1 MPAITPPVTT
11 EDDAADHLQKL
22 IRERFEIMTNFADM
36 DRQAQELT
44 KIFRKF
50 DLDDSGSLT
59 FEEFEKLL
67 VEIKCNHVRES
78 SRHAL
83 FDRYDDDLNGHLNL
97 KELKDGARFERAL
110 WMLIATV
117 LYYPVIQATLPIIHC
132 ASYKLDRLWDAS
144 QGEWVDDPNQIVGG
158 SNSTETES
166 RLNNDMSQLCY
177 TPEHKVSFMV
187 AVIVLGLCFVTP
199 FIAMYQI
206 KKSKKQNREILDQQD
221 EKEDREVVAKK
232 KDYMK

>member
-1 MPAITPPVTT
+1 MG
-11 EDDAADHLQKL
+11 LG
-22 IRERFEIMTNFADM
+22 IREFLEAEFGK
-36 DRQAQELT
+36 QEKPT
-44 KIFRKF
+44 CG
-50 DLDDSGSLT
+50 DHEMSGLQLET
-59 FEEFEKLL
+59 
-67 VEIKCNHVRES
+67 VV
-78 SRHAL
+78 
-83 FDRYDDDLNGHLNL
+83 DL
-97 KELKDGARFERAL
+97 KEVKDGARFERAL

-221 EKEDREVVAKK
+221 EKEGREV
-232 KDYMK
+232 